1 MRSAL
6 VVVAVL
12 SMSTLTGCR
21 RAESQIAAAAA
32 TTATAQAADG
42 AFTGT
47 IAETMNAGGYTY
59 VRLQGG
65 GKGDVWVAAP
75 EFDARVGQ
83 QVSVTLEMPMTNF
96 ESQTLKRTFPLVY
109 FVSSVSRDGKV
120 VSGSPAAGGAPPVQM
135 MTSRSSSAPDKVEPV
150 APPPG
155 GLSIADLWK
164 QRKALS
170 GREVVV
176 RGTVVKANN
185 GIMGTNWVH
194 LQDGSGAEADRTND
208 ITITTD
214 AVVKVGDVITV
225 KGVLATGKD
234 IGSGYAYDA
243 IIEKATIVK

>member
-1 MRSAL
+1 MRSAVL
-6 VVVAVL
+6 VVALISVA
-12 SMSTLTGCR
+12 TLAGCR
-21 RAESQIAAAAA
+21 RAESQVAAAAA
-32 TTATAQAADG
+32 GSGTAQAADG
-42 AFTGT
+42 GFTGT
-47 IAETMNAGGYTY
+47 VAETMNAGGYTY

-65 GKGDVWVAAP
+65 GKDDVWVAAP

-120 VSGSPAAGGAPPVQM
+120 VAGGAPASGAPPVEM
-135 MTSRSSSAPDKVEPV
+135 MTSRTSGAPDKVEPV

-170 GREVVV
+170 GREVIV

-185 GIMGTNWVH
+185 GILGTNWVH

-208 ITITTD
+208 ITLTTD
-214 AVVKVGDVITV
+214 AVVKVGDLITV
-225 KGVLATGKD
+225 KGILATGKD